1 MKVEWTEAEDLERRG
16 HGVKFYHEEV
26 HPSDQPID
34 RPIIAFLDGYD
45 WLHIGEKAT
54 ILHLTANN
62 PIFSELSDPT
72 TVILE
77 VKIAVL
83 TFLLDQE
90 HFLQSWKEANPREYG
105 IRMTDTVYAG
115 INA

>member
-1 MKVEWTEAEDLERRG
+1 MKVEWTADDDLEKRG

-26 HPSDQPID
+26 RPSEKPID

-83 TFLLDQE
+83 TFLLDHE
-90 HFLQSWKEANPREYG
+90 HFLQSRKEANPREYG
-105 IRMTDTVYAG
+105 IRITDTVYAG

>member
-1 MKVEWTEAEDLERRG
+1 MKVEWTAAENLESQG

-45 WLHIGEKAT
+45 WLHVGKKAT
-54 ILHLTANN
+54 ILHLTAES

-83 TFLLDQE
+83 TFLLDHE
-90 HFLQSWKEANPREYG
+90 HFLQSWKEANPHNFG
-105 IRMTDTVYAG
+105 VQVTDKVYAG
-115 INA
+115 FNA